1 MTTVTAEQLGSLIDQ
16 NRMLLQSLADKQ
28 IGHTDT
34 EQQWLSKATDI
45 ASGLVTKAPATTM
58 TAQKL
63 HGLTGTFSTFGLDRD
78 VISTH
83 VQPHG
88 ITEVLPML
96 PNNDE
101 DPRYGAL
108 TGFSDDIGN
117 EPAEPCDDA
126 PTGFIKACN
135 LTAQFGR
142 LARQTETIEMDK
154 LGLRINRGDFMDLT
168 LHGMNLQMPSSSGIM
183 PPNLDK
189 NQILNNVTMSQ
200 MVSVGVRM
208 NRILTNQY
216 WQGSPANNNV
226 GGGFK
231 EMPGLDTQIATGQVD
246 ADSGVACPSL
256 DSDVKDF
263 DFNNVNGADA
273 NDIVEFL
280 SMLEYFVYTLAQDT
294 GMLPAE
300 WVFVMRPQL
309 WYELS
314 RVWPIIY
321 NTDRV
326 AIALAA
332 ATNARVNIDGRENIR
347 ERDRM
352 RTLGELAIN
361 GRTYK
366 VIEDTGINELNNVN
380 NANLAAGEFASSIFM
395 LPLRV
400 VGNFPVTFR
409 QNIDYRNA
417 LLLQNINLL
426 RGNQNFWTDRGIF
439 SWAFDDVKWC
449 WTLTAKTEQRVVL
462 RTPQLAGR
470 IDNVKYTPLQHLRE
484 ANPDSPYFVDGG
496 VSVRAVPAK
505 NAVWL

>member
-1 MTTVTAEQLGSLIDQ
+1 MNSEQLYTLVQQ
-16 NRMLLQSLADKQ
+16 NQQLLAALTASE
-28 IGHTDT
+28 IGHTHNNK
-34 EQQWLSKATDI
+34 EWSEKAGKLIEDLI
-45 ASGLVTKAPATTM
+45 TKAPASVM

-63 HGLTGTFSTFGLDRD
+63 HGLTGTFSTFGLERD
-78 VISTH
+78 IISTH
-83 VQPHG
+83 VEPYG
-88 ITEVLPML
+88 IASVLPLL

-142 LARQTETIEMDK
+142 VARSTETIEMDE
-154 LGLRINRGDFMDLT
+154 LGLRINRGDFTDLVLRGLNLT
-168 LHGMNLQMPSSSGIM
+168 GGMSAGMIPENLNPT
-183 PPNLDK
+183 
-189 NQILNNVTMSQ
+189 QILNIVTMSQ
-200 MVSVGVRM
+200 MVSVGVRIHRLLANHM
-208 NRILTNQY
+208 

-226 GGGFK
+226 GGGYREF
-231 EMPGLDTQIATGQVD
+231 PGLDAQIATAQVD
-246 ADSGVACPSL
+246 ADSGTACPSL

-263 DFNNVNGADA
+263 NYNNVDGSGAL
-273 NDIVEFL
+273 DIVQYL
-280 SMLEYFVYTLAQDT
+280 SMLEYFIHTLADDT

-314 RVWPIIY
+314 RVWPILY

-352 RTLGELAIN
+352 REQMQLAVN
-361 GRTYK
+361 GRIYRVVT
-366 VIEDTGINELNNVN
+366 DTGINEANNQTD
-380 NANLAAGEFASSIFM
+380 ANLAAGQFASSIYM
-395 LPLRV
+395 VPLRV

-409 QNIDYRNA
+409 QHKDYRQA
-417 LLLQNINLL
+417 ITEFSML
-426 RGNQNFWTDRGIF
+426 RGKERFWTDMGVF
-439 SWAFDDVKWC
+439 SWAFEDEKWC
-449 WTLTAKTEQRVVL
+449 VKLTAKTEQRVVL

-470 IDNVKYTPLQHLRE
+470 IDNVMYAPLQHLRE
-484 ANPDSPYFVDGG
+484 ADPDSPYWVDGG
-496 VSVRAVPAK
+496 VSVRSVPSK